1 MPSDNVKVI
10 NKVIDTYPEV
20 FEALLEFERTKR
32 LPKLYR
38 RKRFNITINENVL
51 RDFKRYCLEK
61 NVNMSGFIEHKMVEV
76 LKKR

>member
-1 MPSDNVKVI
+1 M
-10 NKVIDTYPEV
+10 YPEV

-32 LPKLYR
+32 LPQLYR

-51 RDFKRYCLEK
+51 RDFKRYCSEK
-61 NVNMSGFIEHKMVEV
+61 NVNMSRFIEHKMVEI